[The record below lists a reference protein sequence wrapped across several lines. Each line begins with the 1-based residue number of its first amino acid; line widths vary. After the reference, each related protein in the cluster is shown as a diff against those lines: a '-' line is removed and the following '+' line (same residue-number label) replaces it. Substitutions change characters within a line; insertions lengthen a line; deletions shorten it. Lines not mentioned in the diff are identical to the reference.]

1 MRKISALLL
10 LAHIL
15 VLPLVAQSQSTKV
28 LSDYIKEINQFN
40 KRNPQEKVYLHFDNT
55 GYFLGDTI
63 WFKAYNVLAEH
74 HRFSPLSKVLHVE
87 LLTPQGEVIA
97 NRKLMIENG
106 QCHGE
111 FPLKRIYRSGFYE
124 VRAYTRGMLNFG
136 DDCVF
141 SRVFPV
147 YDEPEKDGDYSEKA
161 MDSGF
166 GVKNKRKIEKK
177 GDKVNIAFFPE
188 GGNAVVG
195 LASRIG
201 FKAWGEKGED
211 LHITGAVYN
220 SSGNSVSFLSTYNQ
234 GMGFFELLP
243 ETTSY
248 KVIVEHEGKKY
259 DFNFSD
265 ILPVGYVMRIM
276 IAMKKHTR

>member
-1 MRKISALLL
+1 MRKSAVLLL
-10 LAHIL
+10 LTHLL
-15 VLPLVAQSQSTKV
+15 VLPLVAQSQPAKV

-63 WFKAYNVLAEH
+63 WFKAYTVLAEQ

-124 VRAYTRGMLNFG
+124 VRAYTRRMLNFG
-136 DDCVF
+136 DDCIF

-147 YDEPEKDGDYSEKA
+147 YDEPETDGNYAEKA

-166 GVKNKRKIEKK
+166 GVKNERKKKRKEEK
-177 GDKVNIAFFPE
+177 
-188 GGNAVVG
+188 
-195 LASRIG
+195 
-201 FKAWGEKGED
+201 
-211 LHITGAVYN
+211 
-220 SSGNSVSFLSTYNQ
+220 
-234 GMGFFELLP
+234 
-243 ETTSY
+243 
-248 KVIVEHEGKKY
+248 
-259 DFNFSD
+259 
-265 ILPVGYVMRIM
+265 
-276 IAMKKHTR
+276 